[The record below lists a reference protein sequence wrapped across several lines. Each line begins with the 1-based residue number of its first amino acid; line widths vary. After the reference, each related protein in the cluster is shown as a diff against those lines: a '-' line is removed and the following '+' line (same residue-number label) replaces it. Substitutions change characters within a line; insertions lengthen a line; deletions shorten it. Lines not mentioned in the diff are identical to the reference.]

1 MTTPPR
7 PGANPRIPEGGAVA
21 EPVVHARERAPL
33 RTPSTRFP
41 GEDAPP
47 GLSPA
52 TELRYFRGVG
62 PARAGK
68 LAKLGLRTCG
78 DLLRHLPHRY
88 ADLSRTV
95 PLGEVRPGETVTVR
109 GRVLAAGRGPGRIA
123 FEAVLGDGTGSLRA
137 VWFGARLRA
146 PRVCVP
152 GRTVVC
158 AGPVKAFR
166 GEPQLVHPTV
176 ETPEEA
182 EAEAAETGRVLPV
195 YPGTEGLPP
204 QLLRRLARAALGAAP
219 ALADP
224 LPEDL
229 RRRRRLAPLAEAL
242 RSVHAPA
249 DLEEPRAGRERLAY
263 EELLLMQVVLA
274 LRRRA
279 ARAERKAVPLRVSPE
294 LDARIRRRLRFPLT
308 AGQEEVLAEIRR
320 DLEAPQ
326 PMNRLLQGDVGS
338 GKTLVAAWA
347 MLAAVGNRAQAALLA
362 PTEVLAEQHHRT
374 LAEMLRGSR
383 VRIELLE
390 GGRSGKAR
398 AEALA
403 RIASGEAQIAVA
415 THALLTEDVRFS
427 RLALLIVD
435 EQQRF
440 GVRQRAG
447 AVAKGARP
455 DVLVMTATPIP
466 RTLALTLFGDLEVST
481 LAGFPPGRAGV
492 ETRWLRGER
501 ARAEADRALR
511 ETVGSGG
518 QAYVVA
524 PRVGD
529 EGDPWT
535 REEVASAE
543 RLAVG
548 LGRRLGPGVPV
559 GLLHGRLSRA
569 DRERVMEEFRGGHVR
584 VLAATTVVEV
594 GVDVPAAT
602 LLVVENADRFG
613 LAQLHQLRGRV
624 GRGGAPGTC
633 LLLADP
639 ATPEAE
645 ERLRTLV
652 GTADGFRIA
661 EEDLRLRGPG
671 EMFGARQS
679 GMPDLRVARLPEDT
693 RLLLA
698 ARDDAGRLVAGD
710 PSLSRAEHAA
720 LRAAIAER
728 FEDAGRLVGIA

>member
-1 MTTPPR
+1 M
-7 PGANPRIPEGGAVA
+7 I
-21 EPVVHARERAPL
+21 RERDVL
-33 RTPSTRFP
+33 RPPPPRFP
-41 GEDAPP
+41 GEGAPA

-52 TELRYFRGVG
+52 TEIRYFRGVG
-62 PARAGK
+62 PARAEK
-68 LAKLGLRTCG
+68 LRKLGLRTCR
-78 DLLRHLPHRY
+78 DLLHHLPHRY

-123 FEAVLGDGTGSLRA
+123 FEAVLGDATGSLRA

-158 AGPVKAFR
+158 AGPVKPFR

-182 EAEAAETGRVLPV
+182 EAEAAETGRILPV

-204 QLLRRLARAALGAAP
+204 QLLRRLART
-219 ALADP
+219 ALAAAGALPDP
-224 LPEDL
+224 LPEGL
-229 RRRRRLAPLAEAL
+229 RRRRGLAPLAEAL
-242 RSVHAPA
+242 RAVHAPA
-249 DLEEPRAGRERLAY
+249 SLGEPAAGRERLAY

-279 ARAERKAVPLRVSPE
+279 ARIERKAVPLRISPE

-308 AGQEEVLAEIRR
+308 PGQEEVLAEIRR
-320 DLEAPQ
+320 DLEALQ

-347 MLAAVGNRAQAALLA
+347 MLAAVGNGAQAALLA

-374 LAEMLRGSR
+374 LSEMLRGSR

-390 GGRSGKAR
+390 GGRSKKAR
-398 AEALA
+398 AEALK

-415 THALLTEDVRFS
+415 THALLTEDVRFG
-427 RLALLIVD
+427 RLALLVVD

-440 GVRQRAG
+440 GVRQKAG
-447 AVAKGARP
+447 AVAKGVRP

-466 RTLALTLFGDLEVST
+466 RTLALTLFGDLDVST
-481 LAGFPPGRAGV
+481 LRGFPPGRAGV
-492 ETRWLRGER
+492 ETRWLRGSR
-501 ARAEADRALR
+501 RAEADRAIR
-511 ETVGSGG
+511 GTVAAGG

-529 EGDPWT
+529 EADPWT
-535 REEVASAE
+535 REDVASAE
-543 RLAVG
+543 RLAAELRG
-548 LGRRLGPGVPV
+548 RLGPGVPV

-569 DRERVMEEFRGGHVR
+569 AREGVMEEFRGGRVR

-633 LLLADP
+633 LLVADP
-639 ATPEAE
+639 GTPEAE

-652 GTADGFRIA
+652 GTSDGFRIA

-671 EMFGARQS
+671 EMFGVRQS
-679 GMPDLRVARLPEDT
+679 GMPELRVARLPEDS
-693 RLLLA
+693 RLLLE
-698 ARDDAGRLVAGD
+698 ARDDAAGLVAAD
-710 PSLSRAEHAA
+710 PALASPPLAA
-720 LRAAIAER
+720 LRAALAER